1 MVKTSL
7 PLPEIPSKIFNA
19 TSKHETPVIREQCEI
34 VQKWLVLYGESGIRV
49 RPSCNL
55 LIIDTSEGAIL
66 YHTMPYHI
74 VNMSEGSIPHHTMH
88 TTPGPYH
95 TIVDTSEGRQ
105 LPGHPALGLPILMIN
120 SSTWPVAKRGMVQV
134 QAWENVQKLNFLPSQ
149 SRKLED
155 DGRIFLQ
162 NFWISNFLG
171 ISRKITENSFPL

>member
-7 PLPEIPSKIFNA
+7 PLPKIPSKIFNA

-66 YHTMPYHI
+66 YHTMPYYI
-74 VNMSEGSIPHHTMH
+74 VDMSEGSIPHHTMH

-120 SSTWPVAKRGMVQV
+120 SSML
-134 QAWENVQKLNFLPSQ
+134 QKEGWSRFRREKMFRNWTFCPLSQGSRWTMGEGEFFCKTLLNFQLF
-149 SRKLED
+149 R
-155 DGRIFLQ
+155 
-162 NFWISNFLG
+162 NF
-171 ISRKITENSFPL
+171 